1 MSPKLSFSMA
11 SCSTRWCLE
20 ETLRK
25 LRLGQVIMNPRSLL
39 LVEEFCSFAGFFCY
53 RQDIV
58 STSIHLKHCVWNGA
72 GMLLGF
78 LYFFQIMKIILEINR
93 NQPSPCHFCLISSG
107 QVASSARL
115 VAAWQPKLGF
125 WAKRDF
131 FWLRK
136 VHVLKHSLDEIF
148 NALN

>member
-1 MSPKLSFSMA
+1 VEWCCDAFGLS
-11 SCSTRWCLE
+11 
-20 ETLRK
+20 
-25 LRLGQVIMNPRSLL
+25 VLL
-39 LVEEFCSFAGFFCY
+39 P
-53 RQDIV
+53 
-58 STSIHLKHCVWNGA
+58 N
-72 GMLLGF
+72 
-78 LYFFQIMKIILEINR
+78 YFKIILEITR